1 MMDETI
7 LKQAADEYLD
17 MLCNNLPN
25 LEECNHTF
33 SKRFEKEMKHLIEKM
48 EHPVKLSL
56 RRFAA
61 CFIAALLLA
70 FGTTMA
76 VNVEA
81 KEAFFAW
88 VDEQYDTFTRFVFS
102 GKPTKHATAYS
113 PGWIPEG
120 YEPYDNFPIQGGQ
133 TFLYV
138 DSAGNIL
145 NVSYSSSPENLKLYM
160 YSEDCV
166 QKELLIGGIS
176 AKLFASKNTS
186 DTLELVW
193 QDNDGTLFAVS
204 CNCDESTLVRIAE
217 NIVKK

>member
-1 MMDETI
+1 
-7 LKQAADEYLD
+7 

-25 LEECNHTF
+25 LEECHHTF

-88 VDEQYDTFTRFVFS
+88 VEEQYDTFTRFVFS
-102 GKPTKHATAYS
+102 GKPAKHATAYS
-113 PGWIPEG
+113 PGCIPEG
-120 YEPYDNFPIQGGQ
+120 YEHNS
-133 TFLYV
+133 TV
-138 DSAGNIL
+138 
-145 NVSYSSSPENLKLYM
+145 V
-160 YSEDCV
+160 V
-166 QKELLIGGIS
+166 
-176 AKLFASKNTS
+176 KNR
-186 DTLELVW
+186 E
-193 QDNDGTLFAVS
+193 GF
-204 CNCDESTLVRIAE
+204 
-217 NIVKK
+217 